1 MIDDFTYARTP
12 EIIFGAG
19 TISQLPGLVLRHG
32 QSVLAVTGERS
43 YEGPQWEGFTEALDR
58 HEVRWEHVS
67 ITGEPSPEMID
78 HAVVECT
85 GRDIDVVVAW
95 GGGSVIDAGKAI
107 SAMLR
112 AEGSV
117 IEYLEGVGEKT
128 PTGVKV
134 PFIAVPTTAGTGS
147 EATKNAV
154 ISQTGPNG
162 FKKSLRHDNY
172 VPDVALIDPELA
184 MRCRRIVTASC
195 GLDAITQLLES
206 LVSTKASPMTDAL
219 AWSGLERAARSF
231 VRAFCDGRR
240 DIVARS
246 DMAYAALLSGITLAN
261 AGLGV
266 VHGIAGPFG
275 ARHDIAHGMI
285 CGMLLGPA
293 TRTTI
298 NLLRESE
305 DGAST
310 LEKYAAVGR
319 LFSGETGS
327 VEAGCESLVSMLEAW
342 TALARI
348 PSLTRLGIKE
358 EDLPPIA
365 DAAGNKN
372 NPAKLDTAQRLALLA
387 ARL

>member
-1 MIDDFTYARTP
+1 
-12 EIIFGAG
+12 
-19 TISQLPGLVLRHG
+19 
-32 QSVLAVTGERS
+32 
-43 YEGPQWEGFTEALDR
+43 
-58 HEVRWEHVS
+58 
-67 ITGEPSPEMID
+67 
-78 HAVVECT
+78 
-85 GRDIDVVVAW
+85 
-95 GGGSVIDAGKAI
+95 
-107 SAMLR
+107 
-112 AEGSV
+112 
-117 IEYLEGVGEKT
+117 
-128 PTGVKV
+128 
-134 PFIAVPTTAGTGS
+134 
-147 EATKNAV
+147 
-154 ISQTGPNG
+154 
-162 FKKSLRHDNY
+162 
-172 VPDVALIDPELA
+172 
-184 MRCRRIVTASC
+184 
-195 GLDAITQLLES
+195 
-206 LVSTKASPMTDAL
+206 
-219 AWSGLERAARSF
+219 
-231 VRAFCDGRR
+231 
-240 DIVARS
+240 
-246 DMAYAALLSGITLAN
+246 
-261 AGLGV
+261 
-266 VHGIAGPFG
+266 
-275 ARHDIAHGMI
+275 MI